1 MGFIFTLIA
10 VTMWAS
16 FPIAVQQVLTA
27 MDPQTIAWYRFAVAT
42 FVVFILLVKNKKL
55 PTLRHLDRQSSL
67 FLFIAILGL
76 GLNFFFYHLALRYI
90 PPVTSQILS
99 PLSSFMMLLAGVV
112 LFKERLSKYQKI
124 GLTCLVIGLA
134 IFFNDRWHNFLK
146 FDLYFQGIL
155 LAILASALWVT
166 YAISQKLLQHKLEA
180 QQTLLIIYLG
190 CTLFFTP
197 VAEISQI
204 KSLNTSQLSYL
215 FFCCINTLLAYGCY
229 AEALNRWEVS
239 KVSALI
245 TQIPVFTILFANA
258 LFYLFPEH
266 FSDQQ
271 VNLLSYLGA
280 TIVIFGSLTSAV
292 GHKIVSKMR
301 KK

>member
-1 MGFIFTLIA
+1 MGFLFTLIA

-16 FPIAVQQVLTA
+16 FPIAVQQVLTD

-42 FVVFILLVKNKKL
+42 LVIFILLIKKNKL
-55 PTLRHLDRQSSL
+55 PRLTQLKGKILL
-67 FLFIAILGL
+67 FLCIATLGL

-112 LFKERLSKYQKI
+112 LFKERLSSYQKT
-124 GLTCLVIGLA
+124 GLLCLVIGLA
-134 IFFNDRWHNFLK
+134 IFFNDKLENFLT

-155 LAILASALWVT
+155 LAICASALWVT

-197 VAEISQI
+197 VADIGQI
-204 KSLNTSQLSYL
+204 RALNNVQLGYL

-245 TQIPVFTILFANA
+245 TQIPVFTILFANG
-258 LFYLFPEH
+258 LFYLFPNH
-266 FSDQQ
+266 FADQQ
-271 VNLLSYLGA
+271 VNGLSYVGA
-280 TIVIFGSLTSAV
+280 AIVILGSLTSAV
-292 GHKIVSKMR
+292 GHKLFSKGA
-301 KK
+301 K

>member
-1 MGFIFTLIA
+1 MGFLFTLIA

-16 FPIAVQQVLTA
+16 FPIAVQQVLTD

-42 FVVFILLVKNKKL
+42 FVIFILLIKNNKL
-55 PTLRHLDRQSSL
+55 PHLGQLKGKTLL
-67 FLFIAILGL
+67 FLLIATLGL

-112 LFKERLSKYQKI
+112 LFKERLSFYQKI
-124 GLTCLVIGLA
+124 GLLCLVIGLA
-134 IFFNDRWHNFLK
+134 IFFNDKLENFLT

-155 LAILASALWVT
+155 LAICASALWVT

-197 VAEISQI
+197 VAEIGQI
-204 KSLNTSQLSYL
+204 KALNNAQLGYL

-245 TQIPVFTILFANA
+245 TQIPVFTILFANG
-258 LFYLFPEH
+258 LFYFFPEH
-266 FSDQQ
+266 FTDQQ
-271 VNLLSYLGA
+271 VNALSYVGA
-280 TIVIFGSLTSAV
+280 AIVIFGSLTSAV
-292 GHKIVSKMR
+292 GHKLFR
-301 KK
+301 KVAK